1 MLNTVINILIT
12 FIAIITML
20 NVVIKVREKNEVKFF
35 FYKFEWKLNIVI
47 VPGIACL
54 LWRTDLI

>member
-20 NVVIKVREKNEVKFF
+20 NVVIKVREKNEVNFF
-35 FYKFEWKLNIVI
+35 FLQI
-47 VPGIACL
+47 
-54 LWRTDLI
+54 